1 MSPNKIL
8 LLGAGELG
16 TAFLPHL
23 SSLPNTHITIG
34 IRSPQKYTHLSSPN
48 ISLAAIDLSSGSD
61 QLASTFS
68 EYDILI
74 SATGFGQTPSSI
86 LKLANEVLSA
96 GRIKKARNEG
106 KLWFFPWQFGVDY
119 DITLDGH
126 GLMPLFGAQKSVRDL
141 LRQQAQT
148 CNVKWTIV
156 STGIFTSFL
165 FEPFWGIV
173 ESEGRIKVKALRN
186 WQHKVTVTD
195 VHDIGRVMGRIVAGD
210 IDGENEVLYVAGDTV
225 SYGDLAD
232 IIGRVSGKEVEKEEW
247 SIEYLEEEVKKDPE
261 DGIKKYRLV
270 FARDGVWWD
279 KKGTV
284 NEELG
289 MGMMGAEEYA
299 RKLFG
304 GTK

>member
-261 DGIKKYRLV
+261 DGIKK
-270 FARDGVWWD
+270 
-279 KKGTV
+279 GTV

>member
-119 DITLDGH
+119 DITLDGF
-126 GLMPLFGAQKSVRDL
+126 GLMPLFGTQKSVRDL

-156 STGIFTSFL
+156 STGIFMSFL

-232 IIGRVSGKEVEKEEW
+232 IVGRVSGKEVEKEEW

-289 MGMMGAEEYA
+289 MGMMGVEEYA